1 METYFESIKRFY
13 NNAGTNKFIDFM
25 FAASYVY
32 VIWIAVHYLS
42 AHMYTWWCVPPT
54 VVGFV
59 LAPFLVPA
67 PHCTALRWAIT
78 TGGQQIIAMWA
89 LIGTWLFNLIMNYTV
104 KDKNE

>member
-1 METYFESIKRFY
+1 METYFESMKRFY
-13 NNAGTNKFIDFM
+13 NNAGANKFIDFM

-42 AHMYTWWCVPPT
+42 AHMYTWWCFPPT